1 MNESFLHYLWQ
12 FQYFEKKDLV
22 TTSGENIS
30 VLKTGTANTHA
41 GPDFANAKIKI
52 GEVAWAGNV
61 EVHLKSSDWYAHR
74 HQTDGAYNNVILHVV
89 WHDDKPVMLG
99 DGSLLPTLAL
109 KDRVDEKMLREYK
122 KLVNSATPI
131 ACEKSLRSVDDIV
144 KLSMLDKALLQRL
157 ETKAQAAT
165 DLLNANTGDWEE
177 TAYQMLAKNFGFKV
191 NADPFFQLAKSLPYK
206 IIQKQ
211 NSLLQVEAL
220 LFGQAGMLV
229 AKTKDDYITA
239 LYREYNLLAQK
250 YSFREPSINYA
261 QWRFLRLRPANF
273 PTVRLAQLA
282 SVLFTT
288 KNIFS
293 KFMEATSFAEVE
305 QIIST
310 GQSAYWKTHYRFGPK
325 AKASVP
331 ELGKA
336 SIQNIIIN
344 TIAPL
349 LVAYGKHRDEQEKID
364 RAVELLQNT
373 EAEQN
378 KITRLWADLG
388 MNVNAAFDSQAL
400 IELYNNFCSHR
411 QCLNCNIGIALLKPT
426 M

>member
-22 TTSGENIS
+22 TTSGESIS
-30 VLKTGTANTHA
+30 VVKTGTANTHA
-41 GPDFANAKIKI
+41 GPDFSNAKIKI
-52 GEVAWAGNV
+52 GDVFWAGNV
-61 EVHLKSSDWYAHR
+61 EVHLKSSDWYAHH

-89 WHDDKPVMLG
+89 WHDDKPV
-99 DGSLLPTLAL
+99 TLADGTALHTLEL
-109 KDRVDEKMLREYK
+109 KNRVADKILNEYK
-122 KLVNSATPI
+122 KLLNSGSPI
-131 ACEKSLRSVDDIV
+131 ACEKSFGDVREIV
-144 KLSMLDKALLQRL
+144 KLSMLDKALTQRL
-157 ETKAQAAT
+157 EAKAQWAT
-165 DLLNANTGDWEE
+165 DLLKANTGDWEE

-191 NADPFFQLAKSLPYK
+191 NADPFFQLAKTLPFK

-220 LFGQAGMLV
+220 LFGQAGMLIT
-229 AKTKDDYITA
+229 KTKDDYITA
-239 LYREYNLLAQK
+239 LYREYALLSQK
-250 YSFREPSINYA
+250 YSFRETAVSYA

-282 SVLFTT
+282 SLLFHA

-293 KFMEATSFAEVE
+293 KFMEAASFAEVE
-305 QIIST
+305 KIISV

-325 AKASVP
+325 AKAIVP

-349 LVAYGKHRDEQEKID
+349 LVAYGQQKDEQTMID
-364 RAVELLQNT
+364 RAVELLQST

-388 MNVNAAFDSQAL
+388 LTVNTAFDSQAL
-400 IELYNNFCSHR
+400 IELYNNFCTRR
-411 QCLNCNIGIALLKPT
+411 QCLNCNIGIALLKPSL
-426 M
+426 